1 MSDARIFVIGD
12 SKSGLYLIKTNPVK
26 VVRMT
31 RATIEQ
37 YAQSQKKSYEDI
49 FGLLAAR
56 TRQIINLAQFDP
68 PTLPEESEF
77 FETLGMTVTGG
88 TAISDAEFCFVADI
102 ENQLYQS
109 TRHKLHPIR
118 DALTKLNTGP
128 SGDEE
133 ADFDQPAK

>member
-26 VVRMT
+26 VVRLT
-31 RATIEQ
+31 RAAIEQ
-37 YAQSQKKSYEDI
+37 YAQSQKRSYEDI

-56 TRQIINLAQFDP
+56 TRQIINLAQANP
-68 PTLPEESEF
+68 PPVPEGSDF
-77 FETLGMTVTGG
+77 FETLGMTVTSG
-88 TAISDAEFCFVADI
+88 TTISDAEFCFVADI

-109 TRHKLHPIR
+109 TRHKLHPIK
-118 DALTKLNTGP
+118 DALIKLNTGP

-133 ADFDQPAK
+133 ADFDK